1 MAPLILDEEE
11 AVDEDEDHGDNDHQH
26 NHQAAV
32 QVLQSTQRAPHLRK
46 YIGDQDYFGCQMVR
60 WNYNFVKVLK
70 ITKSSGLSTIC
81 LN

>member
-32 QVLQSTQRAPHLRK
+32 QVLQSTQRAHLRK